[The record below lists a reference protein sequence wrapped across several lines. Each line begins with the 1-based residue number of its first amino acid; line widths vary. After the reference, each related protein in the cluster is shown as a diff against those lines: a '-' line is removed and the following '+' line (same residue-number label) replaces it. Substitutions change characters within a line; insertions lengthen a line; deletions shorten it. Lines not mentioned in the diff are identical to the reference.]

1 MVNCFSLI
9 VNDISSKDDDQQNK
23 DFQRINGSC
32 IAVNAVMHG
41 GESFQ
46 HHRNRT
52 ESIESFQSLVSPSSA
67 TLDQNFHFPPGVKD
81 EFPEDGFP
89 HPDVPDVLSRPPPMT
104 RQYSIGTVIDVISQ
118 HDINDISDVKITS
131 SNRRQSEPMT
141 ITGTYKVE
149 CIHDNDA
156 GFPVAGNSQPYVTM
170 QQQWSPIS
178 SNYSTSPDLPFENY
192 QGSPAGCH
200 TPQYDQSTN
209 TILAMSPPDQQM
221 YQQHWDPPSYPTN
234 HNPTLPHPTTCP
246 TLPQPTTS
254 PALSTINFNFNE
266 CGLQEVTD
274 TNSLMPILH
283 ELDKIDRRRIRN
295 NEACKKSRMR
305 RKQRNV
311 DKEREAER
319 LATQNHHLKRKISML
334 QSECDKIRRQVLQA
348 RQ

>member
-1 MVNCFSLI
+1 MVNCFSLL
-9 VNDISSKDDDQQNK
+9 VNDISYKDDDQQNK
-23 DFQRINGSC
+23 DFQQVNESC
-32 IAVNAVMHG
+32 DTVNAIMHG

-52 ESIESFQSLVSPSSA
+52 ESIDSFQSIVSPSSV
-67 TLDQNFHFPPGVKD
+67 TLEQNFHFPPGVKD
-81 EFPEDGFP
+81 EFPDDGFP
-89 HPDVPDVLSRPPPMT
+89 YSDVPDVLSRPPPMT

-131 SNRRQSEPMT
+131 SNRRQSEPVA

-149 CIHDNDA
+149 RIHDNDA
-156 GFPVAGNSQPYVTM
+156 GFPVGGNSYVTM
-170 QQQWSPIS
+170 QQQWSPLS
-178 SNYSTSPDLPFENY
+178 SNYSTSPDPPFENY
-192 QGSPAGCH
+192 QGSPGSCH

-209 TILAMSPPDQQM
+209 TILAMSPPDHQM
-221 YQQHWDPPSYPTN
+221 YQQNWEPPSYPIT
-234 HNPTLPHPTTCP
+234 HNPTLPHTITHNP
-246 TLPQPTTS
+246 TLPQPTTC
-254 PALSTINFNFNE
+254 PTLSTINFNQ

-305 RKQRNV
+305 RKQRKM

-319 LATQNHHLKRKISML
+319 LAAQNLHLKRKISML